1 MASVV
6 INGDT
11 SGAVTI
17 SAPAVAGTTTLTL
30 PATSGTILQSG
41 TTVTEAQGG
50 TGTTTGY
57 YGFKNRIINGAM
69 VIDQRN
75 AGASVTLAS
84 GGTYT
89 VDRWQGYEDTD
100 GVMTAQQNSSAP
112 TGFINSL
119 KLTTTTADSSLAST
133 QFALIQQKIEGF
145 NISDLGWGTA
155 SAATVA
161 LSFWVRSSLTGTFG
175 GSLRNSAQTRSYPFT
190 FTISTADTW
199 EQKTITIAGDT
210 SGTWLTTN
218 GIGIHVAFGLGVG
231 STYSGTAGAW
241 ATAQYFSATGA
252 TSVIGTL
259 NATFYITGVQLEKG
273 STATSFDYRPYGTE
287 LQLCQRYYYK
297 IQADDTS
304 YLFGTGFAFSA
315 INGAFTGSFPVTMRV
330 SPTALEQNGTA
341 SHYTVQ
347 TGGVDRASSAVV
359 AYQSITTQ
367 NTWSVQTTVAS
378 GQTTGFGGVLYG
390 QNVTAYLGWSA
401 EL

>member
-1 MASVV
+1 M
-6 INGDT
+6 
-11 SGAVTI
+11 TI
-17 SAPAVAGTTTLTL
+17 A
-30 PATSGTILQSG
+30 ISG
-41 TTVTEAQGG
+41 TTGITLDGQFNSAS
-50 TGTTTGY
+50 TF
-57 YGFKNRIINGAM
+57 GFKNRLINSAM

-133 QFALIQQKIEGF
+133 QFALIQQKIEGL
-145 NISDLGWGTA
+145 NIADLGWGTA

-161 LSFWVRSSLTGTFG
+161 LSFLVRSSLTGTFG
-175 GSLRNSAQTRSYPFT
+175 GSLRNSAQNRSYPFT
-190 FTISTADTW
+190 FTISVADTW
-199 EQKTITIAGDT
+199 EQKTVTIAGDT

-241 ATAQYFSATGA
+241 SGSQYFSATGA

-287 LQLCQRYYYK
+287 LALCQRYYEKSYNTDVVPATATQVGAVGNYFRPGPTYLSLTFAFK
-297 IQADDTS
+297 TTKRITPATIVYYSPTTGASGKFADANGAVDVNATS
-304 YLFGTGFAFSA
+304 YLSGMNFISA
-315 INGAFTGSFPVTMRV
+315 YSLISSGNGDLRGHFTADS
-330 SPTALEQNGTA
+330 
-341 SHYTVQ
+341 
-347 TGGVDRASSAVV
+347 
-359 AYQSITTQ
+359 
-367 NTWSVQTTVAS
+367 
-378 GQTTGFGGVLYG
+378 
-390 QNVTAYLGWSA
+390 

>member
-1 MASVV
+1 M
-6 INGDT
+6 
-11 SGAVTI
+11 TI
-17 SAPAVAGTTTLTL
+17 A
-30 PATSGTILQSG
+30 ISG
-41 TTVTEAQGG
+41 TTGITLAGQFDSAS
-50 TGTTTGY
+50 TF
-57 YGFKNRIINGAM
+57 GFKNRIINGAM

-133 QFALIQQKIEGF
+133 QFALIQQKIEGL
-145 NISDLGWGTA
+145 NIADLGWGTA

-175 GSLRNSAQTRSYPFT
+175 GSLRNSAQDRSYPFT
-190 FTISTADTW
+190 FTISVADTW
-199 EQKTITIAGDT
+199 EQKTVTIAGDT

-241 ATAQYFSATGA
+241 AAAQYFSATGA

-273 STATSFDYRPYGTE
+273 STATSFDYRPYTTE
-287 LQLCQRYYYK
+287 LLLCQRYCPAWSVSTLSSNFPFAG
-297 IQADDTS
+297 QAYSTS
-304 YLFGTGFAFSA
+304 AAVFITAYPVQPRVAATNITTSGT
-315 INGAFTGSFPVTMRV
+315 FTVT
-330 SPTALEQNGTA
+330 TNTYGTTTNGTVAIYA
-341 SHYTVQ
+341 SGTNLYSLGLNV
-347 TGGVDRASSAVV
+347 TGMASLVAGNATSLVASSSLPAK
-359 AYQSITTQ
+359 II
-367 NTWSVQTTVAS
+367 
-378 GQTTGFGGVLYG
+378 
-390 QNVTAYLGWSA
+390 A
-401 EL
+401 EGCEL